1 MQQHSKFPLFA
12 LLALLCVIAEGCAP
26 SWNIFVPGQN
36 PTQTEEIARQSAM
49 TSAYI
54 IFHDGDTVKGYQV
67 GVRSDTTEWF
77 EKDSTGIVSSAV
89 RYVAPTSDISSIS
102 LSTPRPLEDML
113 IGAGV
118 GAALGAIIY
127 GVAKIPDPP
136 GEYQDLG
143 TEFINW
149 IARGAGFEGC
159 TIGMAA
165 IGGIVGLES
174 GTNMR
179 KSYDVEV
186 IDTSARQPIHWFN
199 AQTDTVTVDTTVKAD
214 TNKLR

>member
-1 MQQHSKFPLFA
+1 MLHHSKFPLFA
-12 LLALLCVIAEGCAP
+12 FLILLCAAVAGCAP
-26 SWNIFVPGQN
+26 SWNTFTPGQD
-36 PTQTEEIARQSAM
+36 PAQTEEIARQSAM
-49 TSAYI
+49 ASAYI

-67 GVRSDTTEWF
+67 GVRNDTTEWY
-77 EKDSTGIVSSAV
+77 EKDSTGSISSAV

-102 LSTPRPLEDML
+102 LSTPRELQGLL

-159 TIGMAA
+159 TIGMGVL
-165 IGGIVGLES
+165 GGVVGLSS
-174 GTNMR
+174 GANMR
-179 KSYDVEV
+179 KSYEVEA
-186 IDTSARQPIHWFN
+186 IDTTTRQPIHWFN
-199 AQTDTVTVDTTVKAD
+199 AQTDTLTADTTVKID
-214 TNKLR
+214 TTKFH